1 MAAAQNNIIPSCKFS
16 KLFSVSCLIAED
28 ASNSINIPV
37 PDHSRYHLL
46 LNSFLMSKP
55 FIETIKT

>member
-1 MAAAQNNIIPSCKFS
+1 MAAAQNNILPSCKFS

-28 ASNSINIPV
+28 ASNSMNIPV
-37 PDHSRYHLL
+37 ADHNKYHLL
-46 LNSFLMSKP
+46 LDSFLMSKP